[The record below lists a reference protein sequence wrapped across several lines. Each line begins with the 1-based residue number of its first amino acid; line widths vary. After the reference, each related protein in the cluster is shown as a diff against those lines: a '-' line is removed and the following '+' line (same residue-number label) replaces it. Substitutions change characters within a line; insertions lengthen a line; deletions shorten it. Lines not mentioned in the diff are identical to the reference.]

1 MQRLSLTVLLPCAMT
16 LSCGGTTEKDASYA
30 SFAEV
35 SQAGKFEEFHFRGGE
50 VKCWHE
56 ELYPSVLIA
65 EFSRQGQTDLQ
76 LRIRMAPD
84 GNDGAFSAAG
94 ESTAVEPGSPLAC
107 SIPCARFN
115 WQHGERAATSMSSL
129 DSCRV
134 DADFRAGTIEAPFH
148 CLDMLANTADHRT
161 SLVQGKFLCG
171 N

>member
-16 LSCGGTTEKDASYA
+16 LSCGGTTEKDESYA
-30 SFAEV
+30 SFSEV
-35 SQAGKFEEFHFRGGE
+35 SQAGKSEEFHFRGAE

-56 ELYPSVLIA
+56 ESYPKVLIA
-65 EFSRQGQTDLQ
+65 AFSRQGQADLQ
-76 LRIRMAPD
+76 LRIRMAPV
-84 GNDGAFSAAG
+84 GIDGAFVAAG
-94 ESTAVEPGSPLAC
+94 ESTVDELESPLAC
-107 SIPCARFN
+107 STPCARFN
-115 WQHGERAATSMSSL
+115 WQHGERAATSMSTL

-134 DADFRAGTIEAPFH
+134 DAAFRARTIEASFH